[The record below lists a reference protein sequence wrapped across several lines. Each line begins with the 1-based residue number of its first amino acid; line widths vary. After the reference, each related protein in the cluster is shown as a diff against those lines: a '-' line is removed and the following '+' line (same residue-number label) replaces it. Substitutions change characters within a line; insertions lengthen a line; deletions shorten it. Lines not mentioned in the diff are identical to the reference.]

1 MILIDAG
8 CATHGLMNSLD
19 ESLRPL
25 LRRFRPE
32 VYFGF
37 DLYPG
42 MLDGQTEI
50 NGTQCIFSNR
60 AVWTSNGFVTV
71 VEQGNCTHVAEDY
84 ESAAAVASFD
94 FGAFLSLLPAD
105 DLVVKMDIEGAEYP
119 VLWDLYERN
128 LDERITVLL
137 VEWHP
142 EATANGMLREK
153 PPLRC
158 PVEEWK

>member
-25 LRRFRPE
+25 LRRFRPD

-42 MLDGQTEI
+42 MLDGETEI
-50 NGTQCIFSNR
+50 NGTKCIFANR
-60 AVWTSNGFVTV
+60 AVWTSNGFVSV
-71 VEQGNCTHVAEDY
+71 VEQGNCTHVVSDM
-84 ESAAAVASFD
+84 ESARVVQAFD
-94 FGAFLSLLPAD
+94 FGAFISVLPD
-105 DLVVKMDIEGAEYP
+105 DLIVKMDIEGAEYE

-128 LDERITVLL
+128 LDTRIGTLL

-142 EATANGMLREK
+142 EATANGFLRDR

-158 PVEEWK
+158 QVEEWK